1 MPVVERDTLIQRI
14 TSVLSD
20 PESDDSLSLIE
31 DVTDTLDAR
40 ESDDWKT
47 KYEENDAAWR
57 KRYKDRFLKKP
68 DKEPDIEE
76 EETEETEE
84 KKTYDD
90 LFKVKED

>member
-1 MPVVERDTLIQRI
+1 MPVVERDELIQRI

-57 KRYKDRFLKKP
+57 KRYKERFLKKP

-76 EETEETEE
+76 EEKEE

>member
-1 MPVVERDTLIQRI
+1 MAVVERDELIQRI

-31 DVTDTLDAR
+31 DVTDTLDAGS
-40 ESDDWKT
+40 SDDWKT
-47 KYEENDAAWR
+47 RYEENDAAWR

-68 DKEPDIEE
+68 DKEPDIEDK
-76 EETEETEE
+76 EE

>member
-1 MPVVERDTLIQRI
+1 MAVVERDELIQRI

-20 PESDDSLSLIE
+20 PESDESLSLIE
-31 DVTDTLDAR
+31 DVTDTLEAGS
-40 ESDDWKT
+40 SDDWKT

-57 KRYKDRFLKKP
+57 KRYKERFLKKP
-68 DKEPDIEE
+68 DNEPEIEDDE
-76 EETEETEE
+76 KEE

>member
-1 MPVVERDTLIQRI
+1 MAVVERDELIKRI
-14 TSVLSD
+14 ASVLSD

-31 DVTDTLDAR
+31 DVTDTLNAGS
-40 ESDDWKT
+40 SDDWKT

-57 KRYKDRFLKKP
+57 KRYKERFLKKP
-68 DKEPDIEE
+68 DNEPEIEDDE
-76 EETEETEE
+76 KEE

>member
-1 MPVVERDTLIQRI
+1 MAVVERGVLIQRI

-20 PESDDSLSLIE
+20 PESDESLSLIE
-31 DVTDTLDAR
+31 DVTDTLEAGS
-40 ESDDWKT
+40 SDDWKT

-57 KRYKDRFLKKP
+57 KRYKERFLKKP
-68 DKEPDIEE
+68 DKEPEIEE
-76 EETEETEE
+76 EE

>member
-1 MPVVERDTLIQRI
+1 MAVVERDELIQRI
-14 TSVLSD
+14 ASVLSD

-31 DVTDTLDAR
+31 DVTDTLNAGS
-40 ESDDWKT
+40 SDDWKT

-57 KRYKDRFLKKP
+57 KRYKERFLKKP
-68 DKEPDIEE
+68 DNEPEIEDDE
-76 EETEETEE
+76 KEE

>member
-1 MPVVERDTLIQRI
+1 MAVVERDVLIQRI

-31 DVTDTLDAR
+31 DVTDTLEAGS
-40 ESDDWKT
+40 SDDWKT

-68 DKEPDIEE
+68 DKEPEIEDDE
-76 EETEETEE
+76 KEE

-90 LFKVKED
+90 LFTVKED